1 MRWCLIRNE
10 MRKYILIFL
19 ASLVLFLVIS
29 PLRRIGL
36 VYASI
41 VETICYAVMTYI
53 LLKKYSKSLTHAFL
67 IGGLILLGRVIVEI
81 PLRMK
86 DFEGTLMSLPGTLL
100 ACLTIA
106 LTVAVFISKKK
117 KYIIPFSLIVW
128 GYCVLGHKN
137 LLEYIIWGSVPDTN
151 VASFT
156 IKTSE
161 GNVTLGSLQNEYV
174 LLDFWSSSCGVCYKK
189 FPLLQSFFERAEKE
203 NSEIIV
209 ASVFVPYLKNEQEDK
224 GKSIIDSLGYTF
236 PVWSTPS
243 KDSLL
248 KTLDIDDYP
257 TVILLDKDR
266 NVVYKGS
273 LESSIKKMKNLVDIY

>member
-1 MRWCLIRNE
+1 

-19 ASLVLFLVIS
+19 ASLVLFLMIS
-29 PLRRIGL
+29 PLRGIGF

-41 VETICYAVMTYI
+41 VETICYAVMAYV

-67 IGGLILLGRVIVEI
+67 IGGLILLGRIIVEI

-128 GYCVLGHKN
+128 GYCVFEGHKN
-137 LLEYIIWGSVPDTN
+137 LLEYITWGSTPDAN

-156 IKTSE
+156 IRTPE

-224 GKSIIDSLGYTF
+224 GASIIDSLRYTF
-236 PVWSTPS
+236 PVWSTSS

-248 KTLDIDDYP
+248 KTLDIDAYP

-266 NVVYKGS
+266 NVIYKGS
-273 LESSIKKMKNLVDIY
+273 LESSIKKMKSLINIP